1 MCDYIQ
7 LKTVQ
12 QCPTPLN
19 TLYFSEF
26 NQDLLQRGIREKF
39 KQLTGI
45 KIDYQNG
52 DDLMTLMRYVFINN
66 AGDHYTNVNEQV
78 RNMNAVV
85 IDTAV
90 GQVKTGVAQYL
101 SYVQDIDTLAVPL
114 AQPINTST
122 YGKKIDLNDKI
133 GIPSTN
139 SEI

>member
-1 MCDYIQ
+1 MCDNIQ
-7 LKTVQ
+7 LNTIK
-12 QCPTPLN
+12 QCATPLN

-66 AGDHYTNVNEQV
+66 SGDHYSSVNEQV
-78 RNMNAVV
+78 KRMNSIV

-90 GQVKTGVAQYL
+90 GQIKTGVAQYL
-101 SYVQDIDTLAVPL
+101 AYVQDIDTISTPL
-114 AQPINTST
+114 ALPVNTST
-122 YGKKIDLNDKI
+122 YGKKIDINDKI
-133 GIPSTN
+133 GM
-139 SEI
+139 

>member
-1 MCDYIQ
+1 MCDNIQ
-7 LKTVQ
+7 LNTIK

-39 KQLTGI
+39 KQMTGI
-45 KIDYQNG
+45 KIDYQNA
-52 DDLMTLMRYVFINN
+52 DDLRTLMRYVFVNN
-66 AGDHYTNVNEQV
+66 SGDHYTSVNEQV
-78 RNMNAVV
+78 KSMNSIV

-101 SYVQDIDTLAVPL
+101 AYVKDIDTIATPL

-122 YGKKIDLNDKI
+122 YGKKIDLNTKI
-133 GIPSTN
+133 GFGD
-139 SEI
+139 E

>member
-7 LKTVQ
+7 LKTVK

-19 TLYFSEF
+19 SLYFSEF

-66 AGDHYTNVNEQV
+66 SGDHHTNVNEQV
-78 RNMNAVV
+78 RKMNAVV

-101 SYVQDIDTLAVPL
+101 SYVQDVDTLAVPL

-133 GIPSTN
+133 GYS
-139 SEI
+139 S